1 MGRIIITL
9 VMMLAWGAGLA
20 GCSGD
25 GGSIA
30 ASNYSGEIV
39 GDFVTAVQA
48 GDTVK
53 VRELLKTDSTLLELR
68 DESGQSALH
77 YAALAN
83 KPALIELLI
92 SEGIDVNTQ
101 DNEGRTPLTVVE
113 DSNLRLDAARDALKD
128 AGGTN

>member
-1 MGRIIITL
+1 ML
-9 VMMLAWGAGLA
+9 LAWGAGLA
-20 GCSGD
+20 GCSSE

-83 KPALIELLI
+83 KPAMIELLI
-92 SEGIDVNTQ
+92 SEGIDVNAQ